1 MHACCCCLTARWPL
15 AENLVL
21 SATVRSSST
30 VPRATSGLSA
40 QDSNISDS
48 MLQTRMPASYA
59 HALRLLPSS
68 SIDDRFF
75 SLSPPLSTSFLRSPR
90 TILPGYGANA
100 FEHCFCT
107 PQITIYS
114 LGDGSCL
121 FRSLSDQLH
130 GTPNYHLT
138 IRSEVCNFLLYH
150 QEEFIAFIDDSN
162 HSSPQAAFAAHV
174 AEMRM
179 SATYGTQVEIVA
191 FARMVKRRVKVIQ
204 AELVYV
210 IGYEDESPTE
220 REKRRLRS
228 DSKGKAKED
237 GADLPDLYIVY
248 HNWEVSRSCTPLSR
262 PI

>member
-90 TILPGYGANA
+90 TILPGYAPTRSNIA
-100 FEHCFCT
+100 FVHLKSLYTAWATDRVSSGLCPISFMV
-107 PQITIYS
+107 PQTTT
-114 LGDGSCL
+114 
-121 FRSLSDQLH
+121 SLSDLKSA
-130 GTPNYHLT
+130 TSSCTTKKN
-138 IRSEVCNFLLYH
+138 
-150 QEEFIAFIDDSN
+150 
-162 HSSPQAAFAAHV
+162 SSP
-174 AEMRM
+174 
-179 SATYGTQVEIVA
+179 SSTTATILP
-191 FARMVKRRVKVIQ
+191 RKRLLQ
-204 AELVYV
+204 LM
-210 IGYEDESPTE
+210 
-220 REKRRLRS
+220 
-228 DSKGKAKED
+228 
-237 GADLPDLYIVY
+237 
-248 HNWEVSRSCTPLSR
+248 
-262 PI
+262 